1 MGQPE
6 TPTPRILSLL
16 IVGTLLGCNAEDAA
30 EAGDTEGP
38 PGCATATD
46 LPRTLLTH
54 MPLGGTAEV
63 VVTEDLRC
71 ADSAAFSVEVGG
83 ATYAIAIEERAVT
96 VSRRGSVLVSA
107 EWTTGGALTLTSP
120 SGPSLGEPLRSYLL
134 LRAADIVDFD
144 PVALALLDWGTLSA
158 ILDLDGAD
166 PDGNDPAEDAEQ
178 LPPTLRFLQE
188 HPPVFRM
195 EKGDLS
201 PADSVALVAAMD
213 GLMND
218 REVIDFHHF
227 ELCHL
232 DEEFFTEHDVF
243 VDRMEAEVRGASPP
257 IALPFG
263 RLPWHEPGS
272 RIPDAYAVWSQ
283 IAEDFYA
290 ENEVCGD
297 YPRRI
302 CTNEL
307 KYTLKFGTPEVRNR
321 WACNPDE
328 RDQWCEG
335 LLLGHECS
343 DHIGT
348 QPDEYLGCEL
358 GDDGL
363 PLQCP
368 YAILERFQGEN
379 LCNYATVDDL
389 WTEMIDWHGQVHD
402 RIGGA
407 HGDHAMTPTTPSFWL
422 YHVTIN
428 TMYEGYL
435 RCP

>member
-1 MGQPE
+1 MTRRFLP
-6 TPTPRILSLL
+6 PLL
-16 IVGTLLGCNAEDAA
+16 FAVLLGCNAGDA
-30 EAGDTEGP
+30 TESSGTDGP
-38 PGCATATD
+38 TGCVSAMD
-46 LPRTLLTH
+46 LPRTVTTH
-54 MPLGGTAEV
+54 MPLGGDLEA
-63 VVTEDLRC
+63 VVTADLRC
-71 ADSAAFSVEVGG
+71 ADSAELTVDTAGR
-83 ATYAIAIEERAVT
+83 TYSIAIAENVVT
-96 VSRRGSVLVSA
+96 ISAREQVLISGV
-107 EWTTGGALTLTSP
+107 WTSNGALSLTSA
-120 SGPSLGEPLRSYLL
+120 GGTTVGEPLRSYLL
-134 LRAADIVDFD
+134 FRASDIADFD
-144 PVALALLDWGTLSA
+144 STALALLDWATLSA
-158 ILDLDGAD
+158 MLDLDGAD
-166 PDGNDPAEDAEQ
+166 PDGNDPATDAEE
-178 LPPTLRFLQE
+178 LPIPLRFLQD

-195 EKGDLS
+195 EKGDL
-201 PADSVALVAAMD
+201 PRVDSLALVAAMD
-213 GLMND
+213 GMMND

-232 DEEFFTEHDVF
+232 DEQFFTEHDVF
-243 VDRMEAEVRGASPP
+243 VDRMEAQVRGSSP
-257 IALPFG
+257 ALELPFG

-272 RIPDAYAVWSQ
+272 LIPEAYATWSD

-290 ENEVCGD
+290 ANEVCGD

-307 KYTLKFGTPEVRNR
+307 KYTLKFGTPEVQNT
-321 WACNPDE
+321 WACNPAD
-328 RDQWCEG
+328 RANWCEG

-348 QPDEYLGCEL
+348 QPDEYLGCEV

-368 YAILERFQGEN
+368 YGILDRFKGER
-379 LCNYATVDDL
+379 LCEYETVDDL

-422 YHVTIN
+422 FHVTIN
-428 TMYEGYL
+428 SLYEGYL